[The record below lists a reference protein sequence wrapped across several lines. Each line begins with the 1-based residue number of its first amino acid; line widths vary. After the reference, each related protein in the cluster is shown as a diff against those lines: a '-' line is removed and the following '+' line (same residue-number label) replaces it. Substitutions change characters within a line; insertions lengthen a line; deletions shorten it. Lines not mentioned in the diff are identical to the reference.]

1 MSDASVGSVA
11 VGLSGGEVAAFL
23 LVLLRCTGFVVAAPL
38 LGHRAIPGQV
48 KAGLA
53 AVLAVGVA
61 RTAAVAPSPVPLWLA
76 APLELIVGLGLGFI
90 VGLGF
95 HAVDS
100 VGRLVALQLGFSLAP
115 VLDPVRGDTGS
126 AIDPLF
132 AILAGLL
139 FYALDLHLAMLVA
152 LANSVVQLPLG
163 GGWPGGLGQYAAGLA
178 AVALELGGRIA
189 LPVALV
195 LLLAEVAVALVARA
209 IPQVNVF
216 FLGLPVKLLAGLAIL
231 AAALPQL
238 ASSAAAVGRFF
249 ISAAGAIP
257 GGVR

>member
-1 MSDASVGSVA
+1 VNGAAGGLVASLA
-11 VGLSGGEVAAFL
+11 GGEVATLF
-23 LVLLRCTGFVVAAPL
+23 LVLMRTTGFVVAAPL
-38 LGHRAIPGQV
+38 LGHRAVPGRV

-61 RTAAVAPSPVPLWLA
+61 RSATVAPSPVPFWLA
-76 APLELIVGLGLGFI
+76 APFELVVGLALGFI

-95 HAVDS
+95 HAVES
-100 VGRLVALQLGFSLAP
+100 VGRLVALQLGLSLAP
-115 VLDPVRGDTGS
+115 VFDPVRGDTGS
-126 AIDPLF
+126 AVDPLF

-139 FYALDLHLAMLVA
+139 FYALDLHLAMIAA
-152 LANSVVQLPLG
+152 LGDSFTRLPLG

-178 AVALELGGRIA
+178 AVALELGGRLA
-189 LPVALV
+189 LPLALV

-231 AAALPQL
+231 VAALPQL
-238 ASSAAAVGRFF
+238 AAGAAAVGRFF
-249 ISAAGAIP
+249 VSAAGAVP

>member
-1 MSDASVGSVA
+1 VSGGGATFVA
-11 VGLSGGEVAAFL
+11 NLSGGEVATFF

-38 LGHRAIPGQV
+38 LGHRAVPGQV

-61 RTAAVAPSPVPLWLA
+61 RGASIAPSPVAFWLA
-76 APLELIVGLGLGFI
+76 APFELVVGLGLGFI

-95 HAVDS
+95 HAVES
-100 VGRLVALQLGFSLAP
+100 VGRLVALQLGLSLAP
-115 VLDPVRGDTGS
+115 VFDPVRGDTGS
-126 AIDPLF
+126 AIDPFF
-132 AILAGLL
+132 AILAALL
-139 FYALDLHLAMLVA
+139 FYALDLHLAMLGA
-152 LANSVVQLPLG
+152 LGASVERLPLG

-178 AVALELGGRIA
+178 AVALELGGRVA
-189 LPVALV
+189 LPLALV

-238 ASSAAAVGRFF
+238 ASSAAAVGRYFV
-249 ISAAGAIP
+249 SAAGAIP
-257 GGVR
+257 GGIR

>member
-1 MSDASVGSVA
+1 VA
-11 VGLSGGEVAAFL
+11 TFF

-38 LGHRAIPGQV
+38 LGHRAVPGQV

-53 AVLAVGVA
+53 AVLALGVA
-61 RTAAVAPSPVPLWLA
+61 RSASIAPSPVPFWLA
-76 APLELIVGLGLGFI
+76 APFELVVGLGLGFI

-95 HAVDS
+95 QAVES
-100 VGRLVALQLGFSLAP
+100 VGRLIALQLGLALAP
-115 VLDPVRGDTGS
+115 VFDPVRGDTGS
-126 AIDPLF
+126 AIDPFF
-132 AILAGLL
+132 AILAALL
-139 FYALDLHLAMLVA
+139 FYALDLHLAMLGVLGA
-152 LANSVVQLPLG
+152 SVERLPLG

-178 AVALELGGRIA
+178 AVALELGGRVA
-189 LPVALV
+189 LPLALV

-238 ASSAAAVGRFF
+238 AASAAAVGRYFV
-249 ISAAGAIP
+249 SAAGAMP
-257 GGVR
+257 GGIR